1 MENKKPS
8 EPLKPERWA
17 KMEKEIQE
25 LKRSR
30 SILSIGFLL
39 LAVLYGVVIL
49 GIVLRIN
56 QISDTITLIVSF
68 DEMIYQHLNSLS
80 DSFLRILNDFEML
93 LSTLT
98 KFL

>member
-1 MENKKPS
+1 METKKPS
-8 EPLKPERWA
+8 EPLEPERWA
-17 KMEKEIQE
+17 KMENEIKR
-25 LKRSR
+25 LKRQTSW
-30 SILSIGFLL
+30 LTVALL
-39 LAVLYGVVIL
+39 LQSIATFRN
-49 GIVLRIN
+49 VLRIN
-56 QISDTITLIVSF
+56 QISDTITLIVRF

>member
-1 MENKKPS
+1 MENKKPG
-8 EPLKPERWA
+8 EPLEPERWA
-17 KMEKEIQE
+17 KMENEIKH
-25 LKRSR
+25 LKRQTSC
-30 SILSIGFLL
+30 LTVALL
-39 LAVLYGVVIL
+39 LQSIT
-49 GIVLRIN
+49 IFRNVLRIN
-56 QISDTITLIVSF
+56 QISDTITLIVRF